1 MKINKVITV
10 TLDSEDVEKA
20 IKDYIVKSDD
30 SLKNINVSATEIDGT
45 FKIAITQD
53 AVDAPAVKVDPF
65 KEDTPE
71 NTEGSVEEDLASEAA
86 VSETEESDTTTDY
99 NPFGL

>member
-10 TLDSEDVEKA
+10 TLDSEDVQKA

-30 SLKNINVSATEIDGT
+30 SLKNINVSATEVDGT

-53 AVDAPAVKVDPF
+53 AVDVPAVKV
-65 KEDTPE
+65 EDTPE
-71 NTEGSVEEDLASEAA
+71 STEGSVEEDLGS
-86 VSETEESDTTTDY
+86 TEEETNTASDD

>member
-20 IKDYIVKSDD
+20 IKDYIIKSDD
-30 SLKNINVSATEIDGT
+30 SLSSIKVSVTETDGV

-53 AVDAPAVKVDPF
+53 AVDVPAVKV
-65 KEDTPE
+65 ENTPE
-71 NTEGSVEEDLASEAA
+71 STEGSVEEDLASEAA
-86 VSETEESDTTTDY
+86 VSEAEEPDTTTDD

>member
-30 SLKNINVSATEIDGT
+30 SLKNINVSATEVDGT

-53 AVDAPAVKVDPF
+53 AVDVPTVKV
-65 KEDTPE
+65 EDIPE
-71 NTEGSVEEDLASEAA
+71 STEGSVENDLGS
-86 VSETEESDTTTDY
+86 TEEETDTASDD

>member
-30 SLKNINVSATEIDGT
+30 SLKSINVSVTEVDGT

-53 AVDAPAVKVDPF
+53 AVDVPAVKV
-65 KEDTPE
+65 EDTPE
-71 NTEGSVEEDLASEAA
+71 STEGSVEEDLASEAA
-86 VSETEESDTTTDY
+86 VSEAEETDTASDD

>member
-30 SLKNINVSATEIDGT
+30 SLKNINVSAAEVDGT
-45 FKIAITQD
+45 FKITITQD
-53 AVDAPAVKVDPF
+53 AVDVPAVKV
-65 KEDTPE
+65 EDIPE
-71 NTEGSVEEDLASEAA
+71 DTEGSVENDLGS
-86 VSETEESDTTTDY
+86 TEEEPDTTTDD

>member
-30 SLKNINVSATEIDGT
+30 SLSSIKVSVTETDGV

-53 AVDAPAVKVDPF
+53 AVDVPAVKV
-65 KEDTPE
+65 EEPE
-71 NTEGSVEEDLASEAA
+71 TTVSDDDSVEKDLGEPD
-86 VSETEESDTTTDY
+86 TTESDSND

>member
-30 SLKNINVSATEIDGT
+30 SLKNINVSANEVDGT

-53 AVDAPAVKVDPF
+53 AVDVPAVKV
-65 KEDTPE
+65 EDTPE
-71 NTEGSVEEDLASEAA
+71 STEGSVEEDLGS
-86 VSETEESDTTTDY
+86 TGEESNTTTDD

>member
-30 SLKNINVSATEIDGT
+30 SLSSIKVSVTEIDGT

-53 AVDAPAVKVDPF
+53 AVDVPAVKV
-65 KEDTPE
+65 EEPE
-71 NTEGSVEEDLASEAA
+71 TTVSDDDSVEKDLGSAEEETDTAS
-86 VSETEESDTTTDY
+86 DD

>member
-10 TLDSEDVEKA
+10 TLDSKDVEKA

-30 SLKNINVSATEIDGT
+30 SLSSINVSATEVDGT

-53 AVDAPAVKVDPF
+53 AVDVPAVKV
-65 KEDTPE
+65 EDTPE
-71 NTEGSVEEDLASEAA
+71 STEGSVEEDLASEAA
-86 VSETEESDTTTDY
+86 VSETEESDTASDD

>member
-30 SLKNINVSATEIDGT
+30 SLKNINVFVTEVDGT

-53 AVDAPAVKVDPF
+53 AVDVPAVKV
-65 KEDTPE
+65 EEPE
-71 NTEGSVEEDLASEAA
+71 TTVSDDDSVEKDLGEPD
-86 VSETEESDTTTDY
+86 TTESDNND

>member
-30 SLKNINVSATEIDGT
+30 SLKNINVSAAEVDGT
-45 FKIAITQD
+45 FKITITQD
-53 AVDAPAVKVDPF
+53 AVDVPAVKV
-65 KEDTPE
+65 EDIPE
-71 NTEGSVEEDLASEAA
+71 STEGSVENDLGS
-86 VSETEESDTTTDY
+86 TEEETDTASDD

>member
-30 SLKNINVSATEIDGT
+30 SLSSIKVSVTETDGV

-53 AVDAPAVKVDPF
+53 AVDVPAVKV
-65 KEDTPE
+65 EDTPE
-71 NTEGSVEEDLASEAA
+71 STEGSVEEDLASETA
-86 VSETEESDTTTDY
+86 VSEAEPDTTTDD

>member
-30 SLKNINVSATEIDGT
+30 SLKNINVSATEVDGT

-53 AVDAPAVKVDPF
+53 AVDVPAVKV
-65 KEDTPE
+65 EDTPE
-71 NTEGSVEEDLASEAA
+71 STEGSVENDLGS
-86 VSETEESDTTTDY
+86 TEEETDTASDD

>member
-30 SLKNINVSATEIDGT
+30 SLKNINVSAAEVDGT
-45 FKIAITQD
+45 FKITITQD
-53 AVDAPAVKVDPF
+53 AVDVPAVKV
-65 KEDTPE
+65 EDIPE
-71 NTEGSVEEDLASEAA
+71 STESSVENDLGS
-86 VSETEESDTTTDY
+86 TEEEPDTTTDD

>member
-30 SLKNINVSATEIDGT
+30 SLKNINVSAVEIDGT
-45 FKIAITQD
+45 FKITITQD
-53 AVDAPAVKVDPF
+53 AVDVPAVKV
-65 KEDTPE
+65 EDIPE
-71 NTEGSVEEDLASEAA
+71 STEGSVENDLGSTE
-86 VSETEESDTTTDY
+86 EESDTASDD

>member
-45 FKIAITQD
+45 FKITITQD
-53 AVDAPAVKVDPF
+53 AVDVPAVKV
-65 KEDTPE
+65 EDTPE
-71 NTEGSVEEDLASEAA
+71 STEGSVEEDLASKAA
-86 VSETEESDTTTDY
+86 VSEAEEPDTTTDD

>member
-30 SLKNINVSATEIDGT
+30 SLKNINVSATEVDGT

-53 AVDAPAVKVDPF
+53 AVDVPAVKV
-65 KEDTPE
+65 EDIPE
-71 NTEGSVEEDLASEAA
+71 STEGSVENDLGS
-86 VSETEESDTTTDY
+86 TEEETDTASDD

>member
-20 IKDYIVKSDD
+20 IKDYIVKSDE
-30 SLKNINVSATEIDGT
+30 SLNNINVSAAEVDGT
-45 FKIAITQD
+45 FKITITQD
-53 AVDAPAVKVDPF
+53 AVDVPAVKV
-65 KEDTPE
+65 EDISE
-71 NTEGSVEEDLASEAA
+71 NTEGSVESDIGS
-86 VSETEESDTTTDY
+86 TEEETDTTSDD

>member
-30 SLKNINVSATEIDGT
+30 SLKNINVSATEVDGT
-45 FKIAITQD
+45 FKITITQD
-53 AVDAPAVKVDPF
+53 AVDVPAVKV
-65 KEDTPE
+65 EDIPE
-71 NTEGSVEEDLASEAA
+71 DTEGSVENDLGS
-86 VSETEESDTTTDY
+86 TEEETDTASDD

>member
-30 SLKNINVSATEIDGT
+30 SLKNINVSAAEVDGT

-53 AVDAPAVKVDPF
+53 AVDVPAVKV
-65 KEDTPE
+65 EDIPE
-71 NTEGSVEEDLASEAA
+71 STEGSVENDLGS
-86 VSETEESDTTTDY
+86 TEEEPDTTTDD

>member
-30 SLKNINVSATEIDGT
+30 SLKNINVSAAEVDGT
-45 FKIAITQD
+45 FKITITQD
-53 AVDAPAVKVDPF
+53 AVDVPAVKV
-65 KEDTPE
+65 EDIPE
-71 NTEGSVEEDLASEAA
+71 NTEGSVENDLGSTE
-86 VSETEESDTTTDY
+86 EESDTASDD

>member
-30 SLKNINVSATEIDGT
+30 SLKNINVSAAEVDGT
-45 FKIAITQD
+45 FKITITQD
-53 AVDAPAVKVDPF
+53 AVDVPAVKV
-65 KEDTPE
+65 EDIPE
-71 NTEGSVEEDLASEAA
+71 STEGSVENDLGS
-86 VSETEESDTTTDY
+86 TEEETNTTSDD

>member
-20 IKDYIVKSDD
+20 IKDYIVKSDE
-30 SLKNINVSATEIDGT
+30 SLKNINVSAAEVDGT
-45 FKIAITQD
+45 FKITITQD
-53 AVDAPAVKVDPF
+53 AVDVPAVKV
-65 KEDTPE
+65 EDIPE
-71 NTEGSVEEDLASEAA
+71 NTEGSVESDIGS
-86 VSETEESDTTTDY
+86 TEEETDTTSDD

>member
-30 SLKNINVSATEIDGT
+30 SLKNINVSATEVDGT

-53 AVDAPAVKVDPF
+53 AVDVPAVKV
-65 KEDTPE
+65 EDIPE
-71 NTEGSVEEDLASEAA
+71 STEGSVENDLGS
-86 VSETEESDTTTDY
+86 TEEETNTASDD

>member
-53 AVDAPAVKVDPF
+53 AVDVPAVKV
-65 KEDTPE
+65 EDIPE
-71 NTEGSVEEDLASEAA
+71 STEGSVENDLGS
-86 VSETEESDTTTDY
+86 TEEETNTASDD

>member
-30 SLKNINVSATEIDGT
+30 SLSSIKVSVTEVDGT
-45 FKIAITQD
+45 FKIAIIQD
-53 AVDAPAVKVDPF
+53 AVNVPAVKV
-65 KEDTPE
+65 EDTPE
-71 NTEGSVEEDLASEAA
+71 STEGSVEEDLASEAA
-86 VSETEESDTTTDY
+86 VSETEESDTTTDD